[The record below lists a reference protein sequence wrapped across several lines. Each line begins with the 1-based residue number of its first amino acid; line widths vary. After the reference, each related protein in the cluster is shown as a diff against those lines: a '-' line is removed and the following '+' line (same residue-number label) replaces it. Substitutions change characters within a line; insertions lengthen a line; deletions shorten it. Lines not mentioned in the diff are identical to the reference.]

1 MSYLILI
8 VWLGAL
14 SLIFFKLPDYRLLTS
29 IAVGL
34 SYFLW
39 GIITH
44 LRDKTLFLP
53 IVLEYLTIGL
63 LATTVL
69 IFISLRA

>member
-1 MSYLILI
+1 MAYLILI
-8 VWLGAL
+8 VWLGGL
-14 SLIFFKLPDYRLLTS
+14 SLIFFELPDYRLFTS
-29 IAVGL
+29 VALGL

-53 IVLEYLTIGL
+53 VVL
-63 LATTVL
+63 
-69 IFISLRA
+69 

>member
-1 MSYLILI
+1 MSYLALV
-8 VWLGAL
+8 VWLSAL
-14 SLIFFKLPDYRLLTS
+14 SLIFFKLPAFRLLTS
-29 IAVGL
+29 IALGL
-34 SYFLW
+34 SYSLW

-44 LRDKTLFLP
+44 WRDKTLFLP

-63 LATTVL
+63 LATSVL

>member
-1 MSYLILI
+1 MAYLILI
-8 VWLGAL
+8 VWLGTL
-14 SLIFFKLPDYRLLTS
+14 SLFFFQLPDYRLFTS
-29 IAVGL
+29 IALGL

-53 IVLEYLTIGL
+53 VVLEYLTIGL

>member
-1 MSYLILI
+1 MNYIFLI

-14 SLIFFKLPDYRLLTS
+14 SLIFFQLPDYRLFTS
-29 IAVGL
+29 VALGL

-44 LRDKTLFLP
+44 WRNKTLYWP
-53 IVLEYLTIGL
+53 VVLEYFAISL

>member
-1 MSYLILI
+1 MAYLTLI
-8 VWLGAL
+8 VLLGAL
-14 SLIFFKLPDYRLLTS
+14 GLIFFQLPDYRLLTS
-29 IAVGL
+29 IVLGL
-34 SYFLW
+34 SYSLW

-44 LRDKTLFLP
+44 WRDKTLFLT

-63 LATTVL
+63 LATTIL

>member
-1 MSYLILI
+1 MAYLILI
-8 VWLGAL
+8 VWLGVL
-14 SLIFFKLPDYRLLTS
+14 GLIFFQLPDYRLFTS
-29 IAVGL
+29 IALGV

-44 LRDKTLFLP
+44 LRDKTLLLP

-69 IFISLRA
+69 IFLSLRA

>member
-1 MSYLILI
+1 MAYLILI

-29 IAVGL
+29 VAIGL
-34 SYFLW
+34 SYSLW

-44 LRDKTLFLP
+44 LREKTLLLP
-53 IVLEYLTIGL
+53 VVLEYLGIGL

>member
-1 MSYLILI
+1 MSYLTLI
-8 VWLGAL
+8 VWLSVL

-29 IAVGL
+29 VALGL

-53 IVLEYLTIGL
+53 VVLEYLTIGL
-63 LATTVL
+63 LAITVL